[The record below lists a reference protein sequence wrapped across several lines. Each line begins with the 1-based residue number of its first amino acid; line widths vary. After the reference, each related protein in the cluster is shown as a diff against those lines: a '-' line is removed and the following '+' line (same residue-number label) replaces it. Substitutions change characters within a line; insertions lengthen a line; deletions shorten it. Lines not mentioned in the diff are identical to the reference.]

1 MSKSAP
7 TPRGH
12 FYLSE
17 EKVRTR
23 LLTVMELIAE
33 QQLHEQP
40 CPLLAAQLNE
50 LSVMCSKLQTEIR
63 KLEQCVRDA
72 GYTP

>member
-1 MSKSAP
+1 
-7 TPRGH
+7 
-12 FYLSE
+12 
-17 EKVRTR
+17 
-23 LLTVMELIAE
+23 MELIAE